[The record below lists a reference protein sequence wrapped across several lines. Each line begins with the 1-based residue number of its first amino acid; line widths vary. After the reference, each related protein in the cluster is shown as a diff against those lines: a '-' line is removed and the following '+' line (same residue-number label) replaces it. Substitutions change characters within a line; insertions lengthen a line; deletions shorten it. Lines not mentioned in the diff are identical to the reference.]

1 MSFSPL
7 YVKQFESGLI
17 QNRQNFILPDD
28 AFPVLENAYIF
39 RERIQRKQGAEFLG
53 RLRRTYTAAS
63 LGLSGGSPWTF
74 TIYSTLAA
82 PITPEANAEIEIGG
96 VTIVVGAV
104 TLIDQ
109 GNGTLAT
116 SPVSAVTG
124 VINYF
129 TGSVT
134 ITGAAAAAATTITFA
149 YFPSLPC
156 MGARSRQLS
165 GINAEE
171 LVMWDTKYAYRY
183 SAGFEEFLPGTTW
196 TGTDYN
202 FFWTTNWWVD
212 ESNNKIFWA
221 TNFSGTSG
229 DPIRFTNGI
238 VSTNWQDFAPEI
250 NAAADKLHQ
259 CLAMLPFR
267 GRLVT
272 FNTFEG
278 QTLGTSVQMRQR
290 IRWSA
295 IGNPFT
301 VLVPGMI
308 SAINANAWKDDIRGQ
323 GGFLDIPTSENI
335 VSVGFVRDNLVIYCE
350 SSTWQLRYTGRS
362 IAPFQIEKVNT
373 ELGAESTF
381 SAVQFDTSLVGI
393 GDKGIV
399 ECDSFKSDRIDIKIP
414 DLVFQFSNTQNG
426 VIRVHGIR
434 DYFNRLAYWTYPY
447 NPEEN
452 SINIKFPNRR
462 LVFNYEN
469 DSWAIFTDSLTCL
482 GAFQESETRIWEEQE
497 QTWEESDFPWY
508 DSPTL
513 FPDNVGGNQ
522 QGYVLKL
529 DKQTTN
535 QQSLTI
541 QNITGNVTTPTSIKS
556 VNHNLD
562 EGQII
567 EINDIASGTGFAT
580 SLNGGVFYV
589 VPTDADNF
597 TIYKYS
603 SVTGKFSTPQVDAVA
618 TYVGGGQITVRDNF
632 IIQSK
637 KFNFLDQGQCIQFG
651 YCDLL
656 VNTVD
661 REDAGF
667 SMNVYMEYADNQP
680 VNILPENID
689 SETDSEDLFFNSI
702 VPTTST
708 SGLSSSKVWQRVF
721 CNARSNFITL
731 EFTFNNAQMAGNS
744 HETEVQIDAQ
754 VLWLRPAG
762 SQINV
767 GL

>member
-1 MSFSPL
+1 MTYVPL

-39 RERIQRKQGAEFLG
+39 RERIQRRQGFEFLG
-53 RLRRTYTAAS
+53 RLRRTYNAAS

-74 TIYSTLAA
+74 NIYSTLAA
-82 PITPEANAEIEIGG
+82 PITPETNAEIEAGG

-124 VINYF
+124 TINYF

-134 ITGAAAAAATTITFA
+134 ITGAAGAAASTITFA

-156 MGARSRQLS
+156 MGARVRQLTD
-165 GINAEE
+165 INAEQ
-171 LVMWDTKYAYRY
+171 LVMWDTKYAYKY
-183 SAGFEEFLPGTTW
+183 AAGFEEFLPGTTW
-196 TGTDYN
+196 TGTDSD

-221 TNFSGTSG
+221 TNFSGTAG
-229 DPIRFTNGI
+229 DPIRFTNGVI
-238 VSTNWQDFAPEI
+238 STTWQDFAPEI
-250 NAAADKLHQ
+250 NASADKLHQ

-301 VLVPGMI
+301 VVVPGMI
-308 SAINANAWKDDIRGQ
+308 SAVNADAWKDDIRGQ

-335 VSVGFVRDNLVIYCE
+335 VSIGFVRDNLVIYCE

-362 IAPFQIEKVNT
+362 IAPFQIEKINT

-393 GDKGIV
+393 GDKGVV
-399 ECDSFKSDRIDIKIP
+399 ECDSFKSERIDVKIP
-414 DLVFQFSNTQNG
+414 ELVFQFSNLQQG
-426 VIRVHGIR
+426 VKRVHGLR
-434 DYFNRLAYWTYPY
+434 DYFNRIAYWTYPF
-447 NPEEN
+447 NPTSE
-452 SINIKFPNRR
+452 KFPNRR

-469 DSWAIFTDSLTCL
+469 DSWAIFNDSLTCL
-482 GAFQESETRIWEEQE
+482 GPYQAAETRRWEDQN
-497 QTWEESDFPWY
+497 QTWAESDFPWY
-508 DSPTL
+508 DSPAQV
-513 FPDNVGGNQ
+513 PQNVGGNQ
-522 QGYVLKL
+522 QGYVLIL

-541 QNITGNVTTPTSIKS
+541 QNITGNITTPTSIKS
-556 VNHNLD
+556 VNHNLE
-562 EGQII
+562 EGKII
-567 EINDIASGTGFAT
+567 EINDIATGTPFAS
-580 SLNGGVFYV
+580 SLNGGVFSV
-589 VPTDADNF
+589 VPTDVDNF
-597 TIYKYS
+597 LLFKYNP
-603 SVTGKFSTPQVDAVA
+603 TKRDFSTPQVDAAA
-618 TYVGGGQITVRDNF
+618 TYVGGGQITVRENF
-632 IIQSK
+632 KIQSK
-637 KFNFLDQGQCIQFG
+637 KFNFFDAGQCIQFG
-651 YCDLL
+651 YCDVL
-656 VNTVD
+656 VNTTAT
-661 REDAGF
+661 EDAGF
-667 SMNVYMEYADNQP
+667 SMNVYMEYADSQP
-680 VNILPENID
+680 VNLMPENID
-689 SETDSEDLFFNSI
+689 PDTDTEDSFFNSL
-702 VPTTST
+702 VPTTNN
-708 SGLSSSKVWQRVF
+708 SGLSSSKAWQRVY

-731 EFTFNNAQMAGNS
+731 EYTFNNAQMAGDS

-754 VLWLRPAG
+754 VLWMRPAG
-762 SQINV
+762 KNINI